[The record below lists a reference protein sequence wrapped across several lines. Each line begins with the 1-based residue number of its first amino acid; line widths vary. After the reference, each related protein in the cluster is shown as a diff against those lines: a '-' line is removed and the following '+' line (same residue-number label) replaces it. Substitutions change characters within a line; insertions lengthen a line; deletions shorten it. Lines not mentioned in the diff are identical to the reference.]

1 MQTVIFV
8 SPHSDLYGA
17 ERSLISIMLYARKS
31 GYNPVLL
38 IKKSG
43 PIESKLQE
51 EKIEYYMVPFRQC
64 INTKGKHDSL
74 RGFKDYIRDRQT
86 LERFIS
92 QHKKLCDETVL
103 VHTNSIISWFG
114 VMLSQALHV
123 PHIQHIREF
132 GKEDFD
138 MAFNFSNKLTARI
151 FNKSSRI
158 VCISDAVLNTYKNM
172 FNPAKMVRIYNGV
185 GHSTVLE
192 RRRSS
197 SDKINILL
205 VGRLSKEKGQREAIA
220 ACEKLI
226 ERGIFNFELHLYGNG
241 VDEKA
246 LREYVSNKGL
256 EQNVVFKGYST
267 QINYS
272 DYDIALMT
280 SKAEAFG
287 RVTVEYML
295 NGLPVV
301 GVATGGT
308 TEIVIE
314 KHTGLLSECGNIGQL
329 ASNIEL
335 LILNEDY
342 RKELG
347 HNGKLRA
354 NDFFTEEAYG
364 KNIMSL
370 YSEVLESHNEG

>member
-38 IKKSG
+38 LKKSG

-51 EKIEYYMVPFRQC
+51 EKIEYYIVPFRQC
-64 INTKGKHDSL
+64 INTKGKHDFL
-74 RGFKDYIRDRQT
+74 RGFKDYIRDTQT
-86 LERFIS
+86 LAHFIS

-103 VHTNSIISWFG
+103 VHTNSIITWFG

-132 GKEDFD
+132 GREDFD
-138 MAFNFSNKLTARI
+138 MEFNFSNKLMARI
-151 FNKSSRI
+151 FNKSSKI
-158 VCISDAVLNTYKNM
+158 VCISDAVLNTYKKL
-172 FNPAKMVRIYNGV
+172 FNSKKMVRIYNGV
-185 GHSTVLE
+185 GHSVTSE
-192 RRRSS
+192 NSKTSS
-197 SDKINILL
+197 NKVYILL

-226 ERGIFNFELHLYGNG
+226 EKGIYNFELHLYGNG
-241 VDEKA
+241 VDERV
-246 LREYVSNKGL
+246 LREYIINKGL

-295 NGLPVV
+295 NALPVV
-301 GVATGGT
+301 GIATGGT
-308 TEIVIE
+308 AELVVE
-314 KHTGLLSECGNIGQL
+314 KQTGLLSEYGNIGQL

-335 LILNEDY
+335 LILNENY

-347 HNGKLRA
+347 KNGKRRA

-370 YSEVLESHNEG
+370 